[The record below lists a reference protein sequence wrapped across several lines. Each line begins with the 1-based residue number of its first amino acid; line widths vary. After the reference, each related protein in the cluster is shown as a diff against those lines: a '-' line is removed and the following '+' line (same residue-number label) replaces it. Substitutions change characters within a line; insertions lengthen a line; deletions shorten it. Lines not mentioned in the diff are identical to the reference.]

1 MPSDELPPLP
11 PHLDPRGK
19 RAARKAAQAQTGPAA
34 TTGSRSSR
42 HHGRNRQGGTAVKQ
56 ISLYAT
62 KGIATALSLALL
74 IGTGIYWWQYREF
87 RSGLD
92 TVNISDAQGSKIG
105 KTDIDGKDQNIL
117 LVGNDDRSG
126 MTNKEVRDLHV
137 GRDGGSLNTDVMMI
151 LHVPAD
157 GKKATIISL
166 PRDTYVAIPGYG
178 QHKLN
183 SAYAD
188 AYNATGGSKKQ
199 KQAAGANLLIQTISN
214 LTGLTIDHYVSIN
227 FLGFARISE
236 AIGPITVNMCQAV
249 DDSYTSLK
257 LPKGKSQIYGAS
269 ALGFVRQRH
278 GLPLGDI
285 DRTHRAQYFLTA
297 AFRSIASIGGITK
310 LNSIF
315 NAVKKSIII
324 DGGLDPLKLG
334 AQMQALTANNIVA
347 KTIPYTTLSLQ
358 TPSDG
363 SAVGVDLA
371 AVKTFVN
378 KLVGT
383 EDSAL
388 TNAKTVDPSTV
399 TVSVLNAGTGE
410 NGVATTN
417 GKLLQQLGFQLG
429 PVDDAPAA
437 VNATTIEYATGMES
451 AAKTLS
457 QHVPGAVLV
466 KANVK
471 VLTLELGPDGVRVKA
486 PSGSSSSAS
495 ASSSTSSSTAKPTK
509 PIDSKCIN

>member
-1 MPSDELPPLP
+1 MPSDLPPLP

-19 RAARKAAQAQTGPAA
+19 RAARKAAAA
-34 TTGSRSSR
+34 RPGRPTTAGTRASR
-42 HHGRNRQGGTAVKQ
+42 HHGSGRQGHVVAKQ
-56 ISLYAT
+56 VSLYAV

-74 IGTGIYWWQYREF
+74 IGTGIYWYQYRQF

-92 TVNISDAQGSKIG
+92 TVSIEQAQNSKLG
-105 KTDIDGKDQNIL
+105 KNDIDGEDQNIL
-117 LVGNDDRSG
+117 LVGNDDRTG
-126 MTNKEVRDLHV
+126 MTNQEVRDLHV

-183 SAYAD
+183 SAYSD
-188 AYNATGGSKKQ
+188 AYNDTGGSKKQ
-199 KQAAGANLLIQTISN
+199 KQAAGANLLIQTISD

-236 AIGPITVNMCQAV
+236 AIGKITVNMCEPV
-249 DDSYTSLK
+249 NDSYTSLK

-297 AFRSIASIGGITK
+297 AFRKIASLGGIAK

-315 NAVKKSIII
+315 NAVQKSIIL
-324 DGGLDPLKLG
+324 DDGLDPLKLG
-334 AQMQALTANNIVA
+334 AQMQSLTANNIVA
-347 KTIPYTTLSLQ
+347 KTIPYTTLDLP

-363 SAVGVDLA
+363 SAVGVDPA
-371 AVKTFVN
+371 QVKTFVN
-378 KLVGT
+378 KLVGS
-383 EDSAL
+383 EDSDFAN
-388 TNAKTVDPSTV
+388 TKTVDPSAV

-410 NGVATTN
+410 NGVATSN
-417 GKLLQQLGFQLG
+417 GNLLRQIGFQLG
-429 PVDDAPAA
+429 PIDDAPAA
-437 VNATTIEYATGMES
+437 VNATTIEYASGMES

-457 QHVPGAVLV
+457 QYVPGAALV
-466 KANVK
+466 KSDVK
-471 VLTLELGPDGVRVKA
+471 ALTLELGPDGVRVKVPTA
-486 PSGSSSSAS
+486 SKSATPSAS
-495 ASSSTSSSTAKPTK
+495 ASSTAAPTSAK